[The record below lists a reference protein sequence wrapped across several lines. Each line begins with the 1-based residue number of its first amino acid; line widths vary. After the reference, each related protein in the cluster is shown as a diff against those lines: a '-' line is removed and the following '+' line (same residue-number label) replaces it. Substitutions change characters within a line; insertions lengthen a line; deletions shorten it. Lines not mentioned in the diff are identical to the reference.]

1 MSTLATTNIKNPDSA
16 NNNIVLGTDAS
27 VTTRTPAG
35 SYTDIRKAFVT
46 DVSSTPYTLLGKGQL
61 VKANSGA
68 SVFNLDTA
76 NISPGDTVTIYN
88 NTNGNLTISRNNFT
102 TLRID
107 GASTNVASVTLA
119 AYSTASIVCI
129 DGSFCLATGSGV
141 S

>member
-27 VTTRTPAG
+27 VTTRSPDN

-88 NTNGNLTISRNNFT
+88 NTNGNLTINRNNFT

>member
-27 VTTRTPAG
+27 ITTRTPDN

>member
-27 VTTRTPAG
+27 VTTRSPDN
-35 SYTDIRKAFVT
+35 SYTDIRSAFVT
-46 DVSSTPYTLLGKGQL
+46 TVSSTPYTLLGKGQL
-61 VKANSGA
+61 VKATSGA

-88 NTNGNLTISRNNFT
+88 NTGGNLTINRNNFT

-107 GASTNVASVTLA
+107 GAITNVASVTLA